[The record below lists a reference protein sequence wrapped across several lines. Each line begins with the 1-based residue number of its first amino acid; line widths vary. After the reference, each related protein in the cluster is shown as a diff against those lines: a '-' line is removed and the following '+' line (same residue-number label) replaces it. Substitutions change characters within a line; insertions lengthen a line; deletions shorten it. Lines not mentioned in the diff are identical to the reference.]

1 MAKAR
6 RLGRRVM
13 PARPRAAAKAV
24 CLFPAQR
31 GPWWARGVWETNW
44 GGHVAVENT
53 AGKEVKA
60 A

>member
-1 MAKAR
+1 
-6 RLGRRVM
+6 M